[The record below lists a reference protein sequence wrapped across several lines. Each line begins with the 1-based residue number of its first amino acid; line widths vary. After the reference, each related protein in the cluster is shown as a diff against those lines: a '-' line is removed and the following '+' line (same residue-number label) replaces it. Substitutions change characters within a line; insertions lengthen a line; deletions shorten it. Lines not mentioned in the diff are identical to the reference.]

1 MSDRSVAASNIRFF
15 LSSVTIVMVVA
26 CGNRQASPADSTS
39 SALGS
44 HPDASLSTGREDSIA
59 RARQDSVNRAQP
71 GYVVDSILPPAEA
84 LRRFMAD
91 VASPPTT
98 FANGASSRD
107 ALVRTWVRALESNDS
122 LALIRTAMNRPEFA
136 FLVYRTS
143 PNAAPPYNQPPALMW
158 MQLSNASLKG
168 FRRSLQRLGGKP
180 LGFLNYRCA
189 PKAVQEGE
197 NRLWTD
203 CLVRRVRAPG
213 DTVSERL
220 FGAIIERRGHFKFYS
235 LANDV

>member
-84 LRRFMAD
+84 LRRFIAD

-158 MQLSNASLKG
+158 MQLSNASLQG
-168 FRRSLQRLGGKP
+168 FRRALQRLGGKP

-189 PKAVQEGE
+189 PEAVLEGE

-203 CLVRRVRAPG
+203 CLVRRVRTPG

-235 LANDV
+235 LANDI

>member
-1 MSDRSVAASNIRFF
+1 MSDRSVAASYIRLC
-15 LSSVTIVMVVA
+15 LSTVAIVMVVA
-26 CGNRQASPADSTS
+26 CGKPQASPADSTS

-44 HPDASLSTGREDSIA
+44 QPDASMSAGRADSIA
-59 RARQDSVNRAQP
+59 RARQDSVNRSQP

-84 LRRFMAD
+84 LRRFTAD
-91 VASPPTT
+91 VSFPPTT

-143 PNAAPPYNQPPALMW
+143 PHAAPPYNQAPALMW

-168 FRRSLQRLGGKP
+168 FRRSLQRL
-180 LGFLNYRCA
+180 
-189 PKAVQEGE
+189 
-197 NRLWTD
+197 
-203 CLVRRVRAPG
+203 
-213 DTVSERL
+213 
-220 FGAIIERRGHFKFYS
+220 
-235 LANDV
+235 